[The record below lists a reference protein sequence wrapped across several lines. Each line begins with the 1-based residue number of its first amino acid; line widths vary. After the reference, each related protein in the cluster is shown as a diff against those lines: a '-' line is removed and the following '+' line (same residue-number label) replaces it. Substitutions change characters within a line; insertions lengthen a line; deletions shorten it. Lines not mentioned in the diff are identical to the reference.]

1 MGGAET
7 MRINDHMRS
16 QLDTKRVRSKRK
28 GQQTF
33 GQMVQSQTMKL
44 NEQELQQMLEEISVQ
59 GEQLGRSRTAHDL
72 ITFKHLVKEF
82 LEKAVYQGYKLQ
94 LSHNFNIHGN
104 NQKLAL
110 VEEID
115 DRLVELTEKVM
126 HQEAKNVDLLGL
138 IGEIKGLLINLYT

>member
-1 MGGAET
+1 MGGAEA
-7 MRINDHMRS
+7 MRINEHMRS

-44 NEQELQQMLEEISVQ
+44 NEQELAQMMEEISAQ
-59 GEQLGRSRTAHDL
+59 GDRLGRSQTARDL
-72 ITFKHLVKEF
+72 VTFKHLVKEF
-82 LEKAVYQGYKLQ
+82 LEKAVYQGYQLQ
-94 LSHNFNIHGN
+94 RSHNFNIQGN
-104 NQKLAL
+104 SQTLAL
-110 VEEID
+110 VKEID
-115 DRLVELTEKVM
+115 ERLVELTEKVM